1 MANGSRIVL
10 QEPESGL
17 DIFLKEIAK
26 YASPSYQLAQKEQE
40 RADARLRLSERQM
53 DVNEQRYQDSL
64 RQRKLENDL
73 RIEESE
79 RNKLIFEDNQRT
91 SSYNRGKRYVDESLV
106 GMDAKELRNINVESY
121 LVDIENPKAKQD
133 VRNYVS
139 SLKSAGSRT
148 FDEIISRMDIYNTT
162 NPENPMSEAEA
173 LDLFVNDDV
182 YNEYLSRSY
191 LTKGTLTDI
200 DKARI
205 NSLVPRITALR
216 KTNSELLTQ
225 QQSGVSVDDAL
236 ADNIAQLDNLNNRLN
251 TILKFDDDDN
261 QGGTGANPYGN
272 IPSTELPDFLAHD
285 YDPKEGGAELYASDD
300 MYSVLFSDDKDVFDS
315 AVESMNMATRNASGQ
330 DVESVNL
337 LTGDDADKYDPNRA
351 GLDED
356 TFPAEFTEPAT
367 EPLSGLA
374 SLQAGSNQPIPNE
387 DVIGDLFPNQTE
399 QQGGDAVFS
408 LKEPPPR
415 LKDAKKGIKE
425 FRKLIK
431 DFNRNSKFLSEG
443 IPDKTSERNLR
454 KSNDKL
460 RKKIKEMFS
469 KIYDEKSNSF
479 YDDRLKRIEDNR
491 RRFPHLKNRPLKYRE
506 FFTNEEFSLLKSL

>member
-64 RQRKLENDL
+64 KQRKLENDL
-73 RIEESE
+73 RIEESK
-79 RNKLIFEDNQRT
+79 RNELIFKDNQRT
-91 SSYNRGKRYVDESLV
+91 SSYNRGKRYIDESLV
-106 GMDAKELRNINVESY
+106 GMNAKELRNINVESY

-148 FDEIISRMDIYNTT
+148 YDEIMSRRGIYNAT

-173 LDLFVNDDV
+173 LDLFYNDDV
-182 YNEYLSRSY
+182 YNQYLSRSY

-200 DKARI
+200 DKYTI

-216 KTNSELLTQ
+216 KTNSELLVQ
-225 QQSGVSVDDAL
+225 QQSGGASVDDAL
-236 ADNIAQLDNLNNRLN
+236 ADNIAQLDKLNNKLN
-251 TILKFDDDDN
+251 TILKFDDDN
-261 QGGTGANPYGN
+261 TGSNIDAYSN
-272 IPSTELPDFLAHD
+272 IPSTELPDFLAPD

-330 DVESVNL
+330 DVGSVNL
-337 LTGDDADKYDPNRA
+337 LTGDDGDDIPPMWK
-351 GLDED
+351 
-356 TFPAEFTEPAT
+356 EPAT

-374 SLQAGSNQPIPNE
+374 SLQAGSNQPIPSE

-425 FRKLIK
+425 FRKSLK
-431 DFNRNSKFLSEG
+431 DFNRNSKLLSEG
-443 IPDKTSERNLR
+443 IPNKTVENNVR
-454 KSNDKL
+454 KSNDEL
-460 RKKIKEMFS
+460 RKKLKEMFS

>member
-1 MANGSRIVL
+1 MANGSRIIL

-17 DIFLKEIAK
+17 DIFLREIAR
-26 YASPSYQLAQKEQE
+26 YASPQYQLSLREQE

-53 DVNEQRYQDSL
+53 GVNEQRYQDSL
-64 RQRKLENDL
+64 KQRKFENDL
-73 RIEESE
+73 RIEESK
-79 RNKLIFEDNQRT
+79 RNELIFEDNQRT
-91 SSYNRGKRYVDESLV
+91 SSYNRGKRYIDESLA

-121 LVDIENPKAKQD
+121 LIGIENPKAKQD

-148 FDEIISRMDIYNTT
+148 FDEIISRMDIYNET

-182 YNEYLSRSY
+182 YNQYLSRSY

-216 KTNSELLTQ
+216 KTNSDLLIQ

-261 QGGTGANPYGN
+261 QGGTGANPYGANPYGN
-272 IPSTELPDFLAHD
+272 IPSTELPDFLAPD

-330 DVESVNL
+330 DVGSVNL

-367 EPLSGLA
+367 EPLSGLT
-374 SLQAGSNQPIPNE
+374 SLQAGSNQPIPSE
-387 DVIGDLFPNQTE
+387 DVIGDLFPNQAE

-443 IPDKTSERNLR
+443 IPDKTSESNLR
-454 KSNDKL
+454 KSNDEL
-460 RKKIKEMFS
+460 RKKLKEMFS
-469 KIYDEKSNSF
+469 
-479 YDDRLKRIEDNR
+479 
-491 RRFPHLKNRPLKYRE
+491 
-506 FFTNEEFSLLKSL
+506 